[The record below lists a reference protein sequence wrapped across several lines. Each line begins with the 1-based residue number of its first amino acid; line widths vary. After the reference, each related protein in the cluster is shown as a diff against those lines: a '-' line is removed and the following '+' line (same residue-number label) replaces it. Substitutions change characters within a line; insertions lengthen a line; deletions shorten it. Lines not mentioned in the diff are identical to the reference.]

1 MRARDTF
8 LPFHNPS
15 IGEDEISA
23 VVEALREGWISSGPR
38 VKQFEEEFAVAVGTS
53 YAIAVNSGTAAL
65 HLALE
70 ALGVGEGD
78 EVIIPVMTFAATAEA
93 AIYLGA
99 RPVFVDCRPDSLQVD
114 ERGIAR
120 ALTARTKAIVAVH
133 YGGQACEMDPIL
145 ELAKTSSIAVVEDA
159 AHSFPA
165 SYKGRK
171 VGTLGDAAAFSFYA
185 TKTLAVGEGGMLTTN
200 DVAIARRAG
209 IMRLHGITHGGEFR
223 DKKEGTWNYS
233 IESAGYKYNMPELQA
248 AIGLVQLRRQGELLA
263 RRIEISNRYRRCLAG
278 LEAVELPEVLAERE
292 HAWHLFVIKLRLE
305 MLAIDRDSFIEALR
319 ERKIGA
325 SVHFIPLHMQ
335 RYYADRYGLSAADF
349 PGAEAAFSRVL
360 SLPIWPGMSDEDV
373 DDVVTAV
380 KETVEKH
387 SA

>member
-263 RRIEISNRYRRCLAG
+263 RRIEISNRYRRGLAG